1 VIRTL
6 KTLAWILLF
15 LGGAVTWG
23 VSLGALNPAVPPDL
37 AALPEDLGGFRTLEV
52 FPVDSEVLGELP
64 PDRFTFRAVGDEA
77 GHVGELYAAYFTRGR
92 RWSGRPHDLEYC
104 YRAQGYESESLRHLT
119 TADGSRFAA
128 QDFVDGEKKIR
139 VFHWVQYPGIR
150 PGQESP
156 KNYLM
161 RILDD
166 TRLRQ
171 DMASIYVEFPLKSV
185 PTDEAACQAVQALMS
200 ALDRLWSRPSASLV
214 TGG

>member
-1 VIRTL
+1 MIRAV
-6 KTLAWILLF
+6 KILAWIVLG

-37 AALPEDLGGFRTLEV
+37 AALPDDLGGFRTLQV
-52 FPVDSEVLGELP
+52 FPVDSGVLGELP

-77 GHVGELYAAYFTRGR
+77 GHVGQLYAAYFTRGR

-104 YRAQGYESESLRHLT
+104 YRALGYESESLRFLH

-128 QDFVDGEKKIR
+128 QDFSDGEKKIR
-139 VFHWVQYPGIR
+139 VFHWMQHPGMR

-156 KNYLM
+156 KNYLK

-166 TRLRQ
+166 SRLRQ
-171 DMASIYVEFPLKSV
+171 DMASIYVEFPLESV
-185 PTDEAACQAVQALMS
+185 PSDMAATHAAQAMML
-200 ALDRLWSRPSASLV
+200 ALDRLWSRPPDANF
-214 TGG
+214 TGE